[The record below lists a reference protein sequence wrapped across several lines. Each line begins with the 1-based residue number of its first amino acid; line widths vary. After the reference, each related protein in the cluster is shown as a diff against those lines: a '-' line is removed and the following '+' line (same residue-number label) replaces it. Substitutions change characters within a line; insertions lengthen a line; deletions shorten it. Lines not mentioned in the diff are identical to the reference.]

1 MIMSLTYS
9 LNVIDNTG
17 NTIRLGLLISP
28 RKGKT
33 ILEMQGDRHKK
44 YFNNFREAVIYIK
57 KNHPEIIIDMA

>member
-9 LNVIDNTG
+9 LNVVDNTG
-17 NTIRLGLLISP
+17 NTIRMGCLIAP

-33 ILEMQGDRHKK
+33 ILEMQGDRYKK
-44 YFNNFREAVIYIK
+44 YFDNFREAVIYIK